1 MPSIMFIA
9 VARKAGSSAI
19 TEHARTACHGKAT
32 LFTAHALKP
41 CSMFGASVSMRHA
54 NGRDVHAQSGCLSA
68 SSQPTN
74 QRRQS
79 ATCHR
84 QVVACPSAGNRH
96 HAPRHLFACH
106 RQVGRA
112 SFGARRTEVAVR
124 RLASI
129 RQNLWKL
136 MQASAVMQR
145 PNINS
150 HQQAPVSSPV
160 LSSINRLTRRCSRRS
175 VTGSLRQ
182 CLVGAAELGR

>member
-1 MPSIMFIA
+1 MPSIMFIG

-19 TEHARTACHGKAT
+19 TEHARSACHGKAT

-79 ATCHR
+79 ATYHR
-84 QVVACPSAGNRH
+84 QVVACPPAGNRH
-96 HAPRHLFACH
+96 HAPRHLSACH

-112 SFGARRTEVAVR
+112 SFGARHTESALP
-124 RLASI
+124 RLPSI
-129 RQNLWKL
+129 RQNLWKS
-136 MQASAVMQR
+136 MQWSLVMQR

-150 HQQAPVSSPV
+150 HRQFNLPSPA

-175 VTGSLRQ
+175 VTGSLR
-182 CLVGAAELGR
+182 LRLMGAAELGR